1 MTTIYICHPNDIT
14 TVIDEYRFLTE
25 SDAHEYMADCEPNVS
40 YFVEEDWDALTPIK
54 LWTSSFLYFYLL
66 R

>member
-54 LWTSSFLYFYLL
+54 L
-66 R
+66 